1 MISLVIDLAV
11 LSRMWFSKASFYR
24 ASIEKRKRREK
35 GQVHEQRCLVGIT
48 EGIHN
53 DIEILFGSFIYY
65 LRGRWT
71 KTNAF
76 CQNGP
81 P

>member
-1 MISLVIDLAV
+1 MISLVF

-24 ASIEKRKRREK
+24 ALIEKRKRREK
-35 GQVHEQRCLVGIT
+35 VQVHEQRCLVGIT
-48 EGIHN
+48 EGIQN
-53 DIEILFGSFIYY
+53 DIENLFGSFIYY
-65 LRGRWT
+65 MRGRWT